1 MFFRQLVDLVKFSQK
16 KIVENPC
23 LNKKSIYL
31 CTPLTTVGWVKIWFF
46 RLVLKS
52 FELFYLEFRK

>member
-1 MFFRQLVDLVKFSQK
+1 MFFRQLVALYLFFQK

-31 CTPLTTVGWVKIWFF
+31 CTPLTTVGGIKVWVFGISISKFGLGFI
-46 RLVLKS
+46 
-52 FELFYLEFRK
+52 